1 VDDRGDFYEL
11 ALLAAVWALA
21 IAIIQPRGNFP
32 IVDDWDFAIATWNFA
47 RTGHFQ
53 FTNFTAVS
61 LRAMVIWGALW
72 TRLFGQSFEVL
83 RAATLTLSLSTILI
97 ADRTLKYAGVVRGV
111 RLFASLA
118 LLFHPLFLWASC
130 TYMTDVPF
138 IFASSIAVY
147 AFVRALQEA
156 RFGWLVVGCGAV
168 MTAWFIRQNG
178 VIMALPPLMLL
189 IWQRERLTPRW
200 RMFAATIGGLL
211 LLFVVLFAFK
221 RDWLAGSPA
230 MFATHFHVWTE
241 STFRLPDQISM
252 LFRYVLFNAQNS
264 ALFFL
269 PLTLP
274 LLAGLRGLRRRDV
287 IALTA
292 ISAVVAWRV
301 IDLGVAGY
309 LVPYDSA
316 HLYSDILPG
325 NLFINFGVGVP
336 MLHDTFGLHLPYP
349 FGLSTWARMVLTALS
364 ALVTIL
370 LLWALLRPERRSL
383 SFQLFALTALIGTL
397 ALFGSGYYYDRYS
410 LDSAWTCC
418 LALPLVVPWERRAA
432 RVLGLVAL
440 VAVAA
445 FSTLAVQEHFAWQRA
460 RWTAWNDLRDRG
472 IAVRQI
478 DGGGEATGFYEL
490 TNAPVAEA
498 RRPQP
503 PRPYAITF
511 RPLDGFRV
519 IARYPFTSFLGAR
532 RGEILVL
539 QRAPS

>member
-1 VDDRGDFYEL
+1 VDDRGHFLEL
-11 ALLAAVWALA
+11 ALLAAVWTVA
-21 IAIIQPRGNFP
+21 IAIIHPRGNFP

-61 LRAMVIWGALW
+61 LRAMVLWGALW

-83 RAATLTLSLSTILI
+83 RASTLTLSMSTILI
-97 ADRTLKYAGVVRGV
+97 VNRTLVHAGIVRGL
-111 RLFASLA
+111 RLLASLA

-138 IFASSIAVY
+138 LFASSIAVY
-147 AFVRALQEA
+147 AFVRALQQA
-156 RFGWLVVGCGAV
+156 RYGWFLAGCVAV
-168 MTAWFIRQNG
+168 ITAWFIRQNG
-178 VIMALPPLMLL
+178 VVLLLPPLILL
-189 IWQRERLTPRW
+189 TWHRERLTPRW
-200 RMFAATIGGLL
+200 RAFAATIG
-211 LLFVVLFAFK
+211 VVLAFFAVLLAFK

-241 STFRLPDQISM
+241 STYRLPDQISA

-264 ALFFL
+264 AMFFL

-274 LLAGLRGLRRRDV
+274 LIACLRGLRRRDA
-287 IALTA
+287 ILLAA
-292 ISAVVAWRV
+292 ISVVVAWRA
-301 IDLGVAGY
+301 IDLGLAGY

-336 MLHDTFGLHLPYP
+336 MLYDTFGLHLPYP
-349 FGLSTWARMVLTALS
+349 FGLSAGARAVLTGMS
-364 ALVTIL
+364 ALVTAL
-370 LLWALLRPERRSL
+370 LLWALILPERRSL
-383 SFQLFALTALIGTL
+383 FFQLAALMAAIGTL

-418 LALPLVVPWERRAA
+418 LVLPIVVPWERRSA
-432 RVLGLVAL
+432 RVLAAVAL
-440 VAVAA
+440 AAIAA
-445 FSTLAVQEHFAWQRA
+445 FSTLSVQEHFVWQRA
-460 RWTAWNDLRDRG
+460 RWTAWNDLRGQG
-472 IAVRQI
+472 IDISQI

-490 TNAPVAEA
+490 ANAPVAEA
-498 RRPQP
+498 RRPHPQ
-503 PRPYAITF
+503 RPYVIAF

-519 IARYPFTSFLGAR
+519 VARYPFTSFLGMR
-532 RGEILVL
+532 SGEIVVL
-539 QRAPS
+539 KHASP